1 MTDSDVTLD
10 AGLLSF
16 GEPPADAASL
26 RTALL
31 QRLARQ
37 TKPPG
42 SLGQLEAL
50 ALQIGLLQQRQAPR
64 LESAQ
69 QVVFAADHGL
79 AAHGV
84 SAYPQAVTAQM
95 VLNFAR
101 GGAAISVL
109 TRQHGI
115 DLTIVDA
122 GVAVELDERALQEAL
137 ATAGPTSDRTPGRI
151 CRFESRRIGPGTA
164 DASTGPA
171 MTPTQC
177 SRAIEQGAEVVRGL
191 PGNVL
196 LLGEMGIGNSSSAA
210 LLMARLGG
218 LPLAECVGRGTGL
231 DDDGLRRKLAVLA
244 RVLER
249 HEAAR
254 TPLAA
259 LAAFGGFELAMLV
272 GAALQAARERRLV
285 VVDGFIVTAAIL
297 VAARLAPALLQ
308 ACVFAHCSDEAG
320 HARLLDLLGV
330 RALLRLGLR
339 LGEGSGAA
347 LAWPLID
354 SAVRLLDGMAT
365 FESAGVSDRGPA
377 AGGR

>member
-1 MTDSDVTLD
+1 MSD
-10 AGLLSF
+10 
-16 GEPPADAASL
+16 GEVHVDP
-26 RTALL
+26 ALL
-31 QRLARQ
+31 APDAPSAGAAALRRRLDQRLARQ

-42 SLGQLEAL
+42 SLGQLESL
-50 ALQIGLLQQRQAPR
+50 AMQIGLLQQRPDPR
-64 LESAQ
+64 LERPQ

-79 AAHGV
+79 AAQGV

-101 GGAAISVL
+101 GGAAVSVL

-122 GVAVELDERALQEAL
+122 GIAGELDERAVREAL
-137 ATAGPTSDRTPGRI
+137 AQAGQAPGRS
-151 CRFESRRIGPGTA
+151 CRFESRRIGAGTA

-171 MTPTQC
+171 MSAAQC
-177 SRAIEQGAEVVRGL
+177 SRAIHEGADVVRGL
-191 PGNVL
+191 PGNAL
-196 LLGEMGIGNSSSAA
+196 LLGEMGIGNTSSAA

-231 DDDGLRRKLAVLA
+231 DDAGLRHKLGVLA

-249 HEAAR
+249 HGDAS

-259 LAAFGGFELAMLV
+259 LSAFGGFELAMLV
-272 GAALQAARERRLV
+272 GASLQAARERRLI
-285 VVDGFIVTAAIL
+285 VVDGFIVTSAIL
-297 VAARLAPALLQ
+297 VASRLAPTLLQ

-320 HARLLDLLGV
+320 HARLLELLG
-330 RALLRLGLR
+330 ACPLLRLGLR

-347 LAWPLID
+347 LAWPIVD
-354 SAVRLLDGMAT
+354 SAVRLLGGMAT
-365 FESAGVSDRGPA
+365 FESAGVSDRRPSTDE
-377 AGGR
+377 R